1 MHQNRPMKRILLAT
15 FAALSLG
22 SIFGTATPAM
32 AEIEYP
38 WCLMPNRFTPQSC
51 TFSTLEQCRATQ
63 QGNVGFCDRNPRYVA
78 AQTPKRRR

>member
-1 MHQNRPMKRILLAT
+1 MHKNLPLKPLLLAT

-22 SIFGTATPAM
+22 SIVAASTPAS

-51 TFSTLEQCRATQ
+51 TFTTWEQCMETQ
-63 QGNVGFCDRNPRYVA
+63 RGNVGFCDRNPRYVA
-78 AQTPKRRR
+78 TQTPKRRR